1 MVVLILEKVPASLR
15 GDLTRWLLEL
25 KTGVFVGN
33 VSALVRQKLWEKSCS
48 GCKEGSCMMLYSAK
62 TEQGFDIQFW
72 GRASRQV
79 NEFEGLKLITIP
91 VSKSS
96 KIVGNKNAVTPEE
109 FENEIDIDD

>member
-1 MVVLILEKVPASLR
+1 MVVLILEKVPSSLR
-15 GDLTRWLLEL
+15 GDLTRWLIEL

-48 GCKEGSCMMLYSAK
+48 GCKGGSCIMLYSAK

-79 NEFEGLKLITIP
+79 NDFEGIKLLTIP
-91 VSKSS
+91 MKSNKTSS
-96 KIVGNKNAVTPEE
+96 KPTII
-109 FENEIDIDD
+109 EISPTSSELS